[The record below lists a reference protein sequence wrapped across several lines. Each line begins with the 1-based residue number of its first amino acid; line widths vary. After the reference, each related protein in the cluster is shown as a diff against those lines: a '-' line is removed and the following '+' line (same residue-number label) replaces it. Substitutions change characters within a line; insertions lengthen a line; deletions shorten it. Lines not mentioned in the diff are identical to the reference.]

1 MTLKPISHARPLYR
15 KALPVA
21 DLLGAVSD
29 HPTIGLAG
37 VAAGLSAAAVL
48 RVIRR
53 IRRLLV
59 SAAVL
64 ALAGGAGAGG
74 VSELVHTVA
83 GWR

>member
-1 MTLKPISHARPLYR
+1 M
-15 KALPVA
+15 A
-21 DLLGAVSD
+21 DLVGVVSD
-29 HPTIGLAG
+29 HPTAVLAG

-53 IRRLLV
+53 VRRVLV

-74 VSELVHTVA
+74 TSEFLHTVV

>member
-1 MTLKPISHARPLYR
+1 M
-15 KALPVA
+15 A
-21 DLLGAVSD
+21 DLVGMVSD
-29 HPTIGLAG
+29 HPTAVLAG

-53 IRRLLV
+53 VQRLLV

-74 VSELVHTVA
+74 ASELVHTVV